1 MKRKSDAP
9 EALDQH
15 LADTRDIRPP
25 ETIRSDDAPELKD
38 GRFAEICRKRHIK
51 REFTSASAPRLNGV
65 AERGLTLIEK
75 VAKVGLEHVQY
86 IVGGQKNS
94 FILFIMEVT
103 ECPAQQLYWPAS
115 SGRIV
120 CSRVPP
126 VCRHRP
132 VLYPR
137 GIATLPRSTQPRSAD
152 KGILF
157 QKA

>member
-75 VAKVGLEHVQY
+75 VAKANCFSGEGVVCWYAVAGDGDAVG
-86 IVGGQKNS
+86 
-94 FILFIMEVT
+94 
-103 ECPAQQLYWPAS
+103 
-115 SGRIV
+115 
-120 CSRVPP
+120 
-126 VCRHRP
+126 
-132 VLYPR
+132 
-137 GIATLPRSTQPRSAD
+137 
-152 KGILF
+152 
-157 QKA
+157 